1 MKTTFLTV
9 LLTAILM
16 CGAVQA
22 STFTLKLDNDY
33 AAADLTKRFGAFDV
47 GATVG
52 VDYFLAGS
60 SISGLDLDIRD
71 WSVGPIV
78 KYHFTKEDAK
88 WDPYV
93 GFAMMIPDGRL
104 ANLQLKDVPLVYEG
118 GVNFY
123 FSEHVGV
130 GLLYQYCSKAKKE
143 DRVMLSLPVRF

>member
-1 MKTTFLTV
+1 MKTAFLTV
-9 LLTAILM
+9 LMAILV

-22 STFTLKLDNDY
+22 ATITLKVDNDY
-33 AAADLTKRFGAFDV
+33 SAADFTKRFGAFDV

-52 VDYFLAGS
+52 VDYFLQGS
-60 SISGLDLDIRD
+60 SIDGLDLDVRD

-88 WDPYV
+88 WDPYI
-93 GFAMMIPDGRL
+93 GIAAMIPDGRT

-118 GVNFY
+118 GVNYY
-123 FSEHVGV
+123 FSKHVGV
-130 GLLYQYCSKAKKE
+130 GLLYQYCTKSKQE